1 MRTMPASFVVRAL
14 TGLFLLAGL
23 AMGTA
28 QAETVEVEARNQG
41 SDGERMVFEPAL
53 VEIEPGDTVRFV
65 FKDMGHNAESYHP
78 DNRGH
83 PNLIPEGAKVF
94 KTGFGK
100 PGETY
105 EVTLNTEG
113 VHHYFCL
120 PHEDM
125 GMVGMIAV
133 GDTSQGPDAE
143 AVKAADVPERAKKRL
158 LELHEKLD
166 Q

>member
-1 MRTMPASFVVRAL
+1 MRIFLQSVVLRS
-14 TGLFLLAGL
+14 LAGL
-23 AMGTA
+23 LVATGLALGNA
-28 QAETVEVEARNQG
+28 QADTVEVEARNMG

-83 PNLIPEGAKVF
+83 PNLIPEGAKPF

-100 PGETY
+100 SGEAY
-105 EVTLNTEG
+105 EVTLEAEG

-120 PHEDM
+120 PHEGM

-133 GDTSQGPDAE
+133 GDASRGPGMAAVE
-143 AVKAADVPERAKKRL
+143 AAGVPTRAKKRFR
-158 LELHEKLD
+158 ELHEQLG